1 MALRSS
7 RDIGFAAADEAAA
20 VDPVT
25 DGDAA
30 DGDDVIDAV
39 DAGAAVAGRPKI
51 ADAILLKIL
60 IVASL

>member
-30 DGDDVIDAV
+30 DGDDAV